1 METAATILGLQL
13 PLFCASPAIAPT
25 CFTKTNQYY
34 RRKNSPLWLRPKI
47 KIICCNIK
55 NISSGS
61 KSPNPKTDDIADKK
75 PSLQESSDGMKI
87 LETLRVVFSEDDK
100 SQSLKSVDL
109 EKIGALNQTIQALYQ
124 PNSFAWYSLP
134 LQVLRLGYRGPD
146 PKIVAL
152 VMIAM
157 VATFTTVMFKIR
169 NGKKN
174 QEKAEENVKFQRSL
188 SMATLRGG
196 KPALQC
202 FIIAQ
207 QALVEPDIL
216 TNAKYQ
222 FGKLLEDDLPN
233 FEQLQREALRLEM
246 IGEEEDGSRML
257 KAAWERLHK
266 ERKDEEAY
274 QLEMLLVE
282 LLIYQI
288 QRSISPRLP

>member
-1 METAATILGLQL
+1 M
-13 PLFCASPAIAPT
+13 
-25 CFTKTNQYY
+25 TNI
-34 RRKNSPLWLRPKI
+34 PCI
-47 KIICCNIK
+47 KII
-55 NISSGS
+55 
-61 KSPNPKTDDIADKK
+61 
-75 PSLQESSDGMKI
+75 Q
-87 LETLRVVFSEDDK
+87 
-100 SQSLKSVDL
+100 
-109 EKIGALNQTIQALYQ
+109 ALNQTIQALYQ

-233 FEQLQREALRLEM
+233 FEQLQ
-246 IGEEEDGSRML
+246 S
-257 KAAWERLHK
+257 
-266 ERKDEEAY
+266 
-274 QLEMLLVE
+274 E
-282 LLIYQI
+282 L
-288 QRSISPRLP
+288 P